1 VSPLEFSRVTLAAPL
16 WTVDEVKAIQLRITG
31 AASDADVSQK
41 IDAAQ
46 EWVLAYLGAA
56 ADPAWTPATA
66 PRVVMHAV
74 LMLTTYLYE
83 HRGDDPAVTDG
94 HIWDVLRPWLGMYR
108 DPTVA

>member
-1 VSPLEFSRVTLAAPL
+1 MSLEFSRVTLAGPL

-31 AASDADVSQK
+31 AASDADVTQK
-41 IDAAQ
+41 IATAQ

-56 ADPAWTPATA
+56 ADETWTPTTA
-66 PRVVMHAV
+66 PQAVKHAV

-83 HRGDDPAVTDG
+83 HRGDDPAQADG
-94 HIWDVLRPWLGMYR
+94 NIWDVLRTWLGMYR